1 MQQLPSWQ
9 PVLLGDVKMFDSM
22 DNPTYYGDSYSF
34 LMRVGGKYRRY
45 DKKGIYVIAEA
56 ASA

>member
-1 MQQLPSWQ
+1 MSRA
-9 PVLLGDVKMFDSM
+9 LGEVKMFDSM
-22 DNPTYYGDSYSF
+22 DNPTYYGDIYSF
-34 LMRVGGKYRRY
+34 LMRAGGSYRRY